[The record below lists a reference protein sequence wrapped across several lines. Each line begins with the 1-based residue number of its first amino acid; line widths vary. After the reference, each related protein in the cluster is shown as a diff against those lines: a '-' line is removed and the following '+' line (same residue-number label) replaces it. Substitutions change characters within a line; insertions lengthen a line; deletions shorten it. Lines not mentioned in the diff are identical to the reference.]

1 MKTYI
6 PTEPET
12 KQRPGLRD
20 TDVTKWFHYS
30 ATLKKELQERGFVQ
44 YQLAHEL
51 MVWVQ
56 VSKKEFASKL
66 GVDPRTL
73 TRFKQKGEL
82 SPAASD
88 RLYRLARLLEVATE
102 LHDGDEVRAM
112 RWLKTPNRA
121 LGDRRPID
129 MVATQP
135 DFERVMDL
143 VGALEE
149 GVFV

>member
-1 MKTYI
+1 MKTYVPRNASHEGGVEKAKARGSEI
-6 PTEPET
+6 AFWLQKMTRE
-12 KQRPGLRD
+12 LR
-20 TDVTKWFHYS
+20 
-30 ATLKKELQERGFVQ
+30 ERGDVAFDDAER
-44 YQLAHEL
+44 LRTFIEL
-51 MVWVQ
+51 
-56 VSKKEFASKL
+56 SKKEFAAQI

-73 TRFKQKGEL
+73 TRFRARGRL
-82 SPAASD
+82 NPAASD
-88 RLYRLARLLEVATE
+88 RVYRLARLLEVATE
-102 LHDGDEVRAM
+102 LHDGDEVRAT